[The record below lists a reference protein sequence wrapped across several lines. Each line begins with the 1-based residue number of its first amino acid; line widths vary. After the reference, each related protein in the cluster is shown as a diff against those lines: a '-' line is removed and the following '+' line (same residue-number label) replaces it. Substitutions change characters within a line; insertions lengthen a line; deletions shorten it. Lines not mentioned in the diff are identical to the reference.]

1 MNHLS
6 VKLNQRMD
14 FSMSSSQ
21 DTQSI
26 PLNDPRFQAML
37 SALED
42 TEGTASL
49 ASFSEVLLLI
59 DGMVA
64 RLVIRENQEYY
75 LGRFKVPNGD
85 EVDLNPY
92 GALKNGVSRVHAKL
106 IMENSKLYIVDLASS
121 NGTYVR
127 RNRLHPH
134 EPALL
139 HKGDDLLLGRMRMQ
153 VLFR

>member
-1 MNHLS
+1 
-6 VKLNQRMD
+6 
-14 FSMSSSQ
+14 MSSNTH

-26 PLNDPRFQAML
+26 PLNDPRFQEML

-42 TEGTASL
+42 SEGTASL

-59 DGMVA
+59 DDMVA
-64 RLVIRENQEYY
+64 RLVIYENREYY
-75 LGRFKVPNGD
+75 LGRFTKPNED

-92 GALKNGVSRVHAKL
+92 GALRYGVSRVHAKL
-106 IMENSKLYIVDLASS
+106 IMDNEKLYIVDLASS

-127 RNRLHPH
+127 RTRLHPH

-139 HKGDDLLLGRMRMQ
+139 HKGDELLLGRMRIQ
-153 VLFR
+153 IVFR

>member
-1 MNHLS
+1 
-6 VKLNQRMD
+6 
-14 FSMSSSQ
+14 MSTNAH

-26 PLNDPRFQAML
+26 PLDDPRFQAML
-37 SALED
+37 AALED
-42 TEGTASL
+42 NEGTASL
-49 ASFSEVLLLI
+49 TSFNEVLLLI

-64 RLVIRENQEYY
+64 RLVIRDSQQYF
-75 LGRFKVPNGD
+75 LGRFKVAKDD

-92 GALKNGVSRVHAKL
+92 GALHHGVSRVHAKL
-106 IMENSKLYIVDLASS
+106 IMENAKLFIVDLASS

-127 RNRLHPH
+127 RTRLQPH

-139 HKGDDLLLGRMRMQ
+139 HKGDELLLGRMRIQ

>member
-1 MNHLS
+1 
-6 VKLNQRMD
+6 
-14 FSMSSSQ
+14 MSTSQ

-37 SALED
+37 DALED
-42 TEGTASL
+42 NEGTASL

-59 DGMVA
+59 DGMIA
-64 RLVIRENQEYY
+64 RLIIRDSQEYY
-75 LGRFKVPNGD
+75 LGRFKIANAD

-92 GALKNGVSRVHAKL
+92 GALQHGVSRVHAKL

-127 RNRLHPH
+127 RSRLQPH

-139 HKGDDLLLGRMRMQ
+139 HKGDELLLGRMRMQ